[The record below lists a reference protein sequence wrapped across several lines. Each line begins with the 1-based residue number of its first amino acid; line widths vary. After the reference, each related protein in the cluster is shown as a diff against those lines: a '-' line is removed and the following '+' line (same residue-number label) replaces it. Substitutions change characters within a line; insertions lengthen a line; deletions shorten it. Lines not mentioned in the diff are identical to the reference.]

1 MNIEFKEL
9 KEENIDKLI
18 PIMKAAFDYDTKI
31 HLDKECGGPSG
42 YDDGTFLRRWA
53 LDENTT
59 SLCIYENNNL
69 IGAVI
74 LWINS
79 NNENYLGNIFIDI
92 NYENKGIGT
101 RVWNLIEKLYPDT
114 KIWNTETPIFSRRNH
129 NFYVNKCGFS
139 IIKIENPKDINEG
152 SYILQ
157 KVINIYI
164 KDSKTI
170 RNKKYE
176 RISKDL

>member
-1 MNIEFKEL
+1 MNIQFKEL
-9 KEENIDKLI
+9 KEENINELT

-31 HLDKECGGPSG
+31 HLGKECGGPSG
-42 YDDGTFLRRWA
+42 YDDGTFLRKWA
-53 LDENTT
+53 LDENAT
-59 SLCIYENNNL
+59 SLCIYEDNSL

-101 RVWNLIEKLYPDT
+101 KVWELIEKLYPDAT
-114 KIWNTETPIFSRRNH
+114 IWNTETPIFSRRNH
-129 NFYVNKCGFS
+129 NFYVNKCGFY
-139 IIKIENPKDINEG
+139 IIKIKNPKDVEEG

-157 KVINIYI
+157 KVLR
-164 KDSKTI
+164 K
-170 RNKKYE
+170 
-176 RISKDL
+176 